1 MVLTE
6 TTANTMKRMAAFRN
20 LIVHLYEKID
30 IAEVYNIYTNH
41 LADFDTVSKEL
52 LDYLKQ

>member
-1 MVLTE
+1 
-6 TTANTMKRMAAFRN
+6 MKRMAAFRN

-30 IAEVYNIYTNH
+30 IAEVYNIYANH

-52 LDYLKQ
+52 LGYLKK